1 MARFRLNI
9 ISIVVLLLSWSVF
22 VSPSFSMSLNN
33 STHHETSM
41 QLMPCNGDS
50 CNVQQPATNCI
61 KHCEA
66 LSVISAPSLK
76 KELSPQNSPKLVADD
91 QTIFQFYTTVELKPP
106 IK

>member
-1 MARFRLNI
+1 
-9 ISIVVLLLSWSVF
+9 
-22 VSPSFSMSLNN
+22 
-33 STHHETSM
+33 M

-66 LSVISAPSLK
+66 LSVISALSFK
-76 KELSPQNSPKLVADD
+76 KELSPQNSPKLLAED
-91 QTIFQFYTTVELKPP
+91 QAILQFYATVELKPP

>member
-1 MARFRLNI
+1 MERFRLNI

-33 STHHETSM
+33 SIHHETSM
-41 QLMPCNGDS
+41 QLMPYNGDS
-50 CNVQQPATNCI
+50 CNLQQPATNCI

-66 LSVISAPSLK
+66 LSIIIPPSFK
-76 KELSPQNSPKLVADD
+76 KELSPQNSPKLLADD
-91 QTIFQFYTTVELKPP
+91 QAIFQFYATVELKPP